1 MGRLVERY
9 PGYVSASF
17 NSPPHFMLHLGDY
30 GSQGTIVLTVRRA
43 YGLDSSLHFEIVETP
58 RAGSV
63 RILTS
68 VDGRDEL
75 RHLASNL
82 AAAESWMQ
90 VNRYSNM
97 RTEIVSDPDPV
108 ILPPTT
114 RRAA

>member
-1 MGRLVERY
+1 M
-9 PGYVSASF
+9 
-17 NSPPHFMLHLGDY
+17 
-30 GSQGTIVLTVRRA
+30 RRA